1 VGKYKVS
8 LDRPDAM
15 DDVLFEVPPVGL
27 IKNKTHVVA
36 ELSDE
41 QADLLKNAHGITIQ
55 PSSEEVTEMNTKM
68 PGYVYPEPEEEEYVE
83 PVVAVAEVEEEGGE
97 TS

>member
-27 IKNKTHVVA
+27 LKNKGHVVV
-36 ELSDE
+36 ELDDE
-41 QADLLKNAHGITIQ
+41 QVEFLKNAHGVTVIA
-55 PSSEEVTEMNTKM
+55 SSQSTTELNTKL
-68 PGYVYPEPEEEEYVE
+68 PGYVYPEPVQEEYE
-83 PVVAVAEVEEEGGE
+83 APVVVTAEVAEGGE

>member
-41 QADLLKNAHGITIQ
+41 QAEFLKNAHGITVEKSSQ
-55 PSSEEVTEMNTKM
+55 PETELNTEM
-68 PGYVYPEPEEEEYVE
+68 PGYVYPEPVEEAYVA
-83 PVVAVAEVEEEGGE
+83 PVVVTAEVAEGGE

>member
-27 IKNKTHVVA
+27 LKNKGHVVA

-41 QADLLKNAHGITIQ
+41 QAELLKNAHGITVEK
-55 PSSEEVTEMNTKM
+55 SSQTATEMNTTY
-68 PGYVYPEPEEEEYVE
+68 PGYVYPEPEEEEPE
-83 PVVAVAEVEEEGGE
+83 APVVAAVEVKEGGE

>member
-1 VGKYKVS
+1 
-8 LDRPDAM
+8 M

-41 QADLLKNAHGITIQ
+41 QAESLRNAHGITVEK
-55 PSSEEVTEMNTKM
+55 SSQATVTEMNTTY
-68 PGYVYPEPEEEEYVE
+68 PGYVYPESEEEEPE
-83 PVVAVAEVEEEGGE
+83 APVVVTAEVTEGGE
-97 TS
+97 TE

>member
-8 LDRPDAM
+8 LNRPDAM

-27 IKNKTHVVA
+27 LKNKTHVVA

-41 QADLLKNAHGITIQ
+41 QAEFLKNAHGITVEK
-55 PSSEEVTEMNTKM
+55 SSQTVTEMNTAY
-68 PGYVYPEPEEEEYVE
+68 PGYVYNEPEEEE
-83 PVVAVAEVEEEGGE
+83 PVVAAVEVKEGGE